1 MKKGL
6 IGAILAAFVLVF
18 ASGAMATDVDFTQSG
33 TIEFNITG
41 TSAEGASSGLFGA
54 GDVLVDLHFVATC
67 GSWELNVSPELDI
80 GGGAMAECDAYIT
93 YHGSMFDFTMYPT
106 GVGFALYDIYGIADP
121 DDEVNIPS
129 NPGIKVVFP
138 LEMATLTFVVNNQRG
153 QEAYCTTVYE
163 CVQDWCDCPYYYG
176 EYEYGCCCWG
186 DCVQDWA
193 DTDEVIFNLGGSIDF
208 ALDPLTF
215 GIMFNSNAD
224 PSDTWYGNAFGAKAS
239 FAMDPLTFIVEY
251 GTWTPS
257 KDTCYECYGA
267 PCWGYPCEMCEE
279 DCELEAGTGYYVE
292 MDYDAAD
299 MGSFVFSYNYA
310 DEALNGAG
318 IATPEAYSK
327 LYFEYS
333 YPLSECVNLV
343 LDVTNTNNGS
353 GGDAVT
359 GYEGKISCSF

>member
-33 TIEFNITG
+33 TIEFKITG
-41 TSAEGASSGLFGA
+41 TSAEGACSGLFGA

-106 GVGFALYDIYGIADP
+106 GVGFALYDIYGAADP

-129 NPGIKVVFP
+129 KPGIKVVFP
-138 LEMATLTFVVNNQRG
+138 LEMATLSFVVNNQCG
-153 QEAYCTTVYE
+153 QEAYCNTIFDCQCDCYSYYYDYE
-163 CVQDWCDCPYYYG
+163 CWCEPYCDVAWSDG
-176 EYEYGCCCWG
+176 SS
-186 DCVQDWA
+186 
-193 DTDEVIFNLGGSIDF
+193 VIFNLGGSIDF

-224 PSDTWYGNAFGAKAS
+224 KSDTWYGNAFGAKAS
-239 FAMDPLTFIVEY
+239 FAMDPLTFIAEY
-251 GTWTPS
+251 GTWTPDKTRYYCS
-257 KDTCYECYGA
+257 
-267 PCWGYPCEMCEE
+267 GYPCYYGCELVEYE
-279 DCELEAGTGYYVE
+279 DGNLEAGTGYYVE
-292 MDYDAAD
+292 MDYDAAA

-318 IATPEAYSK
+318 YPTPEAYSK

-343 LDVTNTNNGS
+343 FDVTNTNNGF

-359 GYEGKISCSF
+359 DYEGKISCSF

>member
-33 TIEFNITG
+33 TIEFKITG
-41 TSAEGASSGLFGA
+41 TSAEGACSGLFGA

-106 GVGFALYDIYGIADP
+106 GVDFALYDIAGSAD
-121 DDEVNIPS
+121 DGDEVNIPS

-138 LEMATLTFVVNNQRG
+138 LEMATITFVVNNQCG
-153 QEAYCTTVYE
+153 QEAYCNSVYD
-163 CVQDWCDCPYYYG
+163 CYCDCYGYYYG
-176 EYEYGCCCWG
+176 EC
-186 DCVQDWA
+186 DCDPYCYADWK
-193 DTDEVIFNLGGSIDF
+193 DSDSVIFNFGGSIDF
-208 ALDPLTF
+208 ALDPMTF

-224 PSDTWYGNAFGAKAS
+224 KSDNWYGNAFGAKAS

-251 GTWTPS
+251 GSWTP
-257 KDTCYECYGA
+257 DNTGYYCYGD
-267 PCWGYPCEMCEE
+267 PCYYG
-279 DCELEAGTGYYVE
+279 CELVEYEDDDMCAGTGYYVE
-292 MDYDAAD
+292 MDYDAGD

-310 DEALNGAG
+310 DTCLNTGG
-318 IATPEAYSK
+318 WDYGDPFSK

-343 LDVTNTNNGS
+343 FDVTNTNDGF

-359 GYEGKISCSF
+359 DYEAVVSCSF